1 MVKTT
6 WHEIIVAK
14 ISEKKYSICC
24 TTLYIYMYMYTLA
37 LGR

>member
-14 ISEKKYSICC
+14 ISEKI
-24 TTLYIYMYMYTLA
+24 TVFAALHYIYMYMYTLA